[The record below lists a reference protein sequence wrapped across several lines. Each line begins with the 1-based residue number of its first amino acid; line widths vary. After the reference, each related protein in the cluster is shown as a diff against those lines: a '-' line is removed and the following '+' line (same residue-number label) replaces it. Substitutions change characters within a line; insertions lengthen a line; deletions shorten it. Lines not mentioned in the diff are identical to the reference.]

1 MGGSG
6 SLEWEQL
13 HHDTVVIDTHSDISA
28 DVLRLRKAGE
38 TNVFARLHLPKWRK
52 GGVDGAVATVGGDQ
66 LTDPTPLQY
75 AVEAISVFR
84 KDLEE
89 HSQELAI
96 ATSAEEL
103 MEGQAAGKVVFALG
117 VEGSRPF
124 EGSLANV
131 DRLYDMG
138 LRFAELTWSVDT
150 EVGTGAGTKQQTG
163 LTDLGRQLVRKLAHM
178 GMVCD
183 ISHASPATFWDALRM
198 EPGNIIASHSNA
210 AALCEHP
217 RNLTDDQIRAIADQ
231 DGVISVCFFPD
242 FLQGDPPGAED
253 VVEQMA
259 YVGELVGIEH
269 VGLGFDYFDFL
280 PAEEARERLRKAA
293 TMPEYIPY
301 PNYAKGLEGIEK
313 LPHIT
318 EVMVERG
325 FSLDDIRGV
334 LGGNLIRTWNRIGS
348 MRTVAPAAS

>member
-6 SLEWEQL
+6 SPQWEQL
-13 HHDTVVIDTHSDISA
+13 HHNSVVIDTHSDISA

-38 TNVFARLHLPKWRK
+38 TAVFARAHLPKWRQ

-75 AVEAISVFR
+75 ATEAISVFQA
-84 KDLEE
+84 DLNED
-89 HSQELAI
+89 SQELAI
-96 ATSAEEL
+96 ATSAEDF
-103 MEGQAAGKVVFALG
+103 MERQAAGKVVFALG
-117 VEGSRPF
+117 IEGSRPF
-124 EGSLANV
+124 EGSLENV
-131 DRLYDMG
+131 QRLYEMG
-138 LRFAELTWSVDT
+138 LRFATLTWSVDT

-163 LTDLGRQLVRKLAHM
+163 LTDFGRELVRKLAEM

-183 ISHASPATFWDALRM
+183 VSHASPATFWDAIRM

-253 VVEQMA
+253 VIDQVA
-259 YVGELVGIEH
+259 YVGELVGLEH

-280 PAEEARERLRKAA
+280 PAEEARARLRKAA
-293 TMPEYIPY
+293 TSPEFIPY

-318 EVMVERG
+318 EVMVGRG
-325 FSLDDIRGV
+325 FSPDDIRGV
-334 LGGNLIRTWNRIGS
+334 LGGNLIHTWSRIGS
-348 MRTVAPAAS
+348 MRTVAPAGR

>member
-6 SLEWEQL
+6 SLDWERL
-13 HHDTVVIDTHSDISA
+13 HYDTVVIDTHSDISA

-38 TNVFARLHLPKWRK
+38 RNVFASVHLPKWRM

-66 LTDPTPLQY
+66 LTDPSPLQY
-75 AVEAISVFR
+75 AVETITTFR
-84 KDLEE
+84 DDLGES
-89 HSQELAI
+89 SQELAI
-96 ATSAEEL
+96 ATSAEEF
-103 MEGQAAGKVVFALG
+103 MEGQVAGKVVFALSI
-117 VEGSRPF
+117 EGSRPF
-124 EGSLANV
+124 EGSLENV

-163 LTDLGRQLVRKLAHM
+163 LTEFGRRLVRKLAET

-183 ISHASPATFWDALRM
+183 VSHASPATFWDAVRM

-210 AALCEHP
+210 AALCDHP

-280 PAEEARERLRKAA
+280 PADEARARLRKAA

-318 EVMVERG
+318 EVMVQRG
-325 FSLDDIRGV
+325 FSPDDIRAV
-334 LGGNLIRTWNRIGS
+334 LGGNLIRTWSRIGGT
-348 MRTVAPAAS
+348 RTLAPAAS